1 MVLRLARSTVL
12 VASVA
17 VGATLGMPS
26 AASAQHATG
35 FLTRGEFY
43 MLWARTAADDP
54 RFDHQGRF
62 NLDADLADY
71 GSGRLILEADYE
83 AFLGGERR
91 TFDLNQGTYRFELDL
106 TRRTQAAEIGVFFA
120 HASRHVVDRENPD
133 AISWNVFGVRGR
145 RKWDFE
151 DGASVNA
158 RFELGRAWEQAF
170 VDYEWISRARAT
182 LRHPLAPHKH
192 VSLLLEGSGV
202 LIWTDPSVYGRER
215 TCGGRVEGGIR
226 FEGRRGAIE
235 IFTAYER
242 RIDGYPLELNRVR
255 MWSLGFRV
263 LNR

>member
-1 MVLRLARSTVL
+1 MLRLARSTVL
-12 VASVA
+12 AASVA
-17 VGATLGMPS
+17 IGVTLGVPS
-26 AASAQHATG
+26 AAAAQHATG

-43 MLWARTAADDP
+43 MLWARMAADDP

-106 TRRTQAAEIGVFFA
+106 TKRTKAAEFGAFFA

-133 AISWNVFGVRGR
+133 AISWNVFGARVR

-170 VDYEWISRARAT
+170 VDYEWISQARAT

-202 LIWTDPSVYGRER
+202 LIWTDPALYGRER

-242 RIDGYPLELNRVR
+242 RIDGYPLDQSKVR

-263 LNR
+263 LTR

>member
-1 MVLRLARSTVL
+1 MLRLARSAVL

-17 VGATLGMPS
+17 IGATLGMPS
-26 AASAQHATG
+26 AAAAQHSTG
-35 FLTRGEFY
+35 FLTRAEFY
-43 MLWARTAADDP
+43 LLWARLASDDP

-71 GSGRLILEADYE
+71 GSGRLMLEVDYE
-83 AFLGGERR
+83 AFLGGDRR
-91 TFDLNQGTYRFELDL
+91 TYDLNQGTYRFELDL
-106 TRRTQAAEIGVFFA
+106 TKRTRSMEIGAFFT

-133 AISWNVFGVRGR
+133 AISWNVLGARAR
-145 RKWDFE
+145 RTWDFA

-158 RFELGRAWEQAF
+158 RLELGRAMQQAF
-170 VDYEWISRARAT
+170 VDYEWISQARAM

-202 LIWTDPSVYGRER
+202 LIWTDPSLYGRDR

-226 FEGRRGAIE
+226 FEGRRAAVE

-242 RIDGYPLELNRVR
+242 RIDGYPLDHSRVR